1 MRSGRVVVF
10 ATGMLLIASGTGHAK
25 GGNQGLLTNEQ
36 RTAACQQYINA
47 LYPPTTGQMDR
58 QRKSAYAANT
68 GAGTRNAP
76 FFLYPSFGRP
86 ARDICAKSTRA
97 WTQHRRCREHGAA
110 FVDEAQPV
118 KLGSDIPHH
127 NNVTAPTH

>member
-25 GGNQGLLTNEQ
+25 GGNQGLFTNEQ

-58 QRKSAYAANT
+58 QRESAYKACL
-68 GAGTRNAP
+68 RMKP
-76 FFLYPSFGRP
+76 
-86 ARDICAKSTRA
+86 K
-97 WTQHRRCREHGAA
+97 
-110 FVDEAQPV
+110 
-118 KLGSDIPHH
+118 K
-127 NNVTAPTH
+127 

>member
-58 QRKSAYAANT
+58 QRESAYAANT
-68 GAGTRNAP
+68 GAERERAL
-76 FFLYPSFGRP
+76 FFDPSFGRP
-86 ARDICAKSTRA
+86 AR
-97 WTQHRRCREHGAA
+97 
-110 FVDEAQPV
+110 
-118 KLGSDIPHH
+118 KLPTHSSMECTDDAE
-127 NNVTAPTH
+127 NTAPRSLTKPSL

>member
-58 QRKSAYAANT
+58 QRESAYAANT
-68 GAGTRNAP
+68 GAERERAL
-76 FFLYPSFGRP
+76 FSDPSFGRQSP
-86 ARDICAKSTRA
+86 AKTC
-97 WTQHRRCREHGAA
+97 E
-110 FVDEAQPV
+110 F
-118 KLGSDIPHH
+118 GS
-127 NNVTAPTH
+127 NFMR

>member
-25 GGNQGLLTNEQ
+25 GGNQGLFTNEQ

-58 QRKSAYAANT
+58 QRESAYAANT
-68 GAGTRNAP
+68 GAERERAL
-76 FFLYPSFGRP
+76 FLIHPSAGLRGNCP
-86 ARDICAKSTRA
+86 VTRA
-97 WTQHRRCREHGAA
+97 WT
-110 FVDEAQPV
+110 
-118 KLGSDIPHH
+118 
-127 NNVTAPTH
+127 APTMPRTARRVR